1 MTELLNWEPNGETE
15 DGVPRWRT
23 VISRHSNFRWFR
35 RDYYFAIENGGKV
48 CVWGT
53 ASPRPRW
60 IDGDRRHAALW
71 IMERHELIGPL
82 TAQIMR
88 LELDNG
94 QTEGSKV

>member
-1 MTELLNWEPNGETE
+1 MTELLEWEPESETD
-15 DGVPRWRT
+15 DGIIRWRAKL
-23 VISRHSNFRWFR
+23 SGLFR
-35 RDYYFAIENGGKV
+35 DEYYFAIENGGKV

-53 ASPRPRW
+53 ASPRPHW

-71 IMERHELIGPL
+71 IMERYELIGPL

-94 QTEGSKV
+94 QTEDSKV